1 MTNAE
6 NSEITA
12 SNPGEDRA
20 ARKKQYEAL
29 LNASRDMLTLF
40 SGDERLTYL
49 IDEESERFLLRP
61 REKKV
66 LIPLSFFESQ
76 PFSENR
82 FLFHLY
88 TVLALYPDF
97 ERCPEDYLNRPETFR
112 PEAEELTGVF
122 LDRVRAAG
130 LSGDRAY
137 QPDNVFFYMQNEIL
151 SFLEDCDTW
160 ASMLCVLQRAPVYQ
174 DPAVKA
180 DIARMLLLEDVFPA
194 EDDPT
199 GVHRDL
205 APCLLIREFWG
216 MEEIENPRIRQI
228 LAEPVFGTDR
238 FSFLRDQLT
247 LCALRNTPCADRDRM
262 IRSFLLPSF
271 LQLFREDIDRMAFSS
286 TVSLQEQEQ
295 KREARRKKSAAQSAE
310 NFKEMLRE
318 LDSEK
323 KHREAAVGELLHG
336 TRDLSSY
343 GVTDADRALFA
354 HYEAA
359 VRPAREQMKAY
370 WRMLIGD
377 TSREVSV
384 RIPNMPKGR
393 LSVETL
399 IRSWPALTEAERRQ
413 NYRDLAIFDD
423 SELRRQT
430 QVLPRYLD
438 ICFAIDSSGSMR
450 GEKLGP
456 AREALAIVLLSLEDF
471 AGFLQANAQTVH
483 EPCEVRTQV
492 RLFGTGSRE
501 TLSFSD
507 RGLRRQANRILSVS
521 RLDGSLGSTDDGACL
536 EEFVRA
542 LTPQTLRELQT
553 GRRIRMVFE
562 VTDGASS
569 FPGRARKAVEELVRS
584 KVIVQAIEIGSPDD
598 AAARA
603 SFDYVFGSRGIF
615 LGNRTRELPD
625 RLMKAVRDSVS
636 GVLRDYFRRGR
647 A

>member
-399 IRSWPALTEAERRQ
+399 IRSWPALTEAERTTGIWPSLTTASCAGRH
-413 NYRDLAIFDD
+413 RFCRGISTSALPSTAPAPCAARSSAPPGRPWPSCSCRWRI
-423 SELRRQT
+423 SPASCRQT
-430 QVLPRYLD
+430 HRPCTSPARCAPRSACSGPAPAKPCHFPTAD
-438 ICFAIDSSGSMR
+438 SAGRQTGFSPFPGWTDRWDPPMTAPAWKNSSGR
-450 GEKLGP
+450 
-456 AREALAIVLLSLEDF
+456 
-471 AGFLQANAQTVH
+471 
-483 EPCEVRTQV
+483 
-492 RLFGTGSRE
+492 
-501 TLSFSD
+501 
-507 RGLRRQANRILSVS
+507 
-521 RLDGSLGSTDDGACL
+521 
-536 EEFVRA
+536 
-542 LTPQTLRELQT
+542 
-553 GRRIRMVFE
+553 
-562 VTDGASS
+562 
-569 FPGRARKAVEELVRS
+569 
-584 KVIVQAIEIGSPDD
+584 
-598 AAARA
+598 
-603 SFDYVFGSRGIF
+603 
-615 LGNRTRELPD
+615 
-625 RLMKAVRDSVS
+625 
-636 GVLRDYFRRGR
+636 
-647 A
+647 